1 MWGDFMSNQQALKRK
16 LYYMSQRDGLTEL
29 FTGAFFFFYSSIIMS
44 LLDFSSDAKKTALFA
59 FVFAF
64 SGPII
69 QFMRKHFTYSQ
80 SGYVKGKA
88 EITKPY
94 LFLVVFPI
102 AFFPAII
109 GVFSHIFHF
118 DAFVGSLI
126 SFSPLIFG
134 ILFFFYYWYQYRSGA
149 GFFYSIFAFVSII
162 LGILIFIFN
171 NQLQIE
177 GYFAFFTINGAVLVL
192 FGIYKLIT
200 FMKQVDS
207 SERK

>member
-16 LYYMSQRDGLTEL
+16 LYYLSQRDGLTEL

-109 GVFSHIFHF
+109 GVFLHVFHF
-118 DAFVGSLI
+118 DAFIGSLI

>member
-16 LYYMSQRDGLTEL
+16 LYYLSQRDGLTEL

-109 GVFSHIFHF
+109 GVFWHIFHF
-118 DAFVGSLI
+118 DAFIGSLI

>member
-16 LYYMSQRDGLTEL
+16 LYYLSQRDGLTEL

-109 GVFSHIFHF
+109 GVFLHIFHF

-134 ILFFFYYWYQYRSGA
+134 ILFLFYYWYQYRSGA

>member
-109 GVFSHIFHF
+109 GVFLHVFHF
-118 DAFVGSLI
+118 DAFIGSLI

>member
-16 LYYMSQRDGLTEL
+16 LYYLSQRDGLTEL

-94 LFLVVFPI
+94 LFLIVFPI
-102 AFFPAII
+102 AFFPAIV
-109 GVFSHIFHF
+109 GVFLHVFHF
-118 DAFVGSLI
+118 DAFIGSLI

-134 ILFFFYYWYQYRSGA
+134 VLFFFYYWYQYRSGA
-149 GFFYSIFAFVSII
+149 GFFYSIFAFVSLI
-162 LGILIFIFN
+162 LGIFLLIFN
-171 NQLQIE
+171 AQLESE
-177 GYFAFFTINGAVLVL
+177 GFYVFFVINGIVLVL
-192 FGIYKLIT
+192 FGVFKLIV
-200 FMKQVDS
+200 FMK
-207 SERK
+207 RKMTNEKE